1 MTYRKFETV
10 LMHIVAAAAILFA
23 IWIAMTLPLLRLRP
37 EAILIPT
44 SARGFPAAFAR
55 RKNPHG

>member
-23 IWIAMTLPLLRLRP
+23 IWIAMT
-37 EAILIPT
+37 PT
-44 SARGFPAAFAR
+44 KVRAEPRCHTH
-55 RKNPHG
+55 HGVAHCH